1 MKDIS
6 HMNKT
11 NDTQKQEMERTS
23 QKKNNFI
30 KELNNVLTTSIL
42 LTRLPPFEFLPS
54 ISFVIVRLCVW
65 WGLRTD
71 K

>member
-1 MKDIS
+1 VSNPKRPFGFSIYMKDIS

-30 KELNNVLTTSIL
+30 KDSIMY
-42 LTRLPPFEFLPS
+42 
-54 ISFVIVRLCVW
+54 
-65 WGLRTD
+65 
-71 K
+71 